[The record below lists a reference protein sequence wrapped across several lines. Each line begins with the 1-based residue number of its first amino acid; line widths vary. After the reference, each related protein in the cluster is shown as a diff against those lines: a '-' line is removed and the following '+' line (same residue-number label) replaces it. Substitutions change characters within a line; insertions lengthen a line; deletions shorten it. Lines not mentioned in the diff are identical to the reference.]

1 MSADHKET
9 NPKDLAGTFKW
20 RQFFTIPQRVLWEV
34 GVAMLGG
41 AMKYGRHNYRGSGV
55 RASVYVDASM
65 GHISQWVEG
74 EDMDPESGLSHIT
87 MAITSLMVL
96 RDGMLEGNFTDDRPP
111 RHDGID
117 EHRKFLQ
124 ERVRDLEA
132 AHPKPERPFT
142 ERPLP

>member
-1 MSADHKET
+1 MTKDT
-9 NPKDLAGTFKW
+9 NPKSLVGTFKW

-41 AMKYGRHNYRGSGV
+41 GMKYGRHNYRVTGV

-87 MAITSLMVL
+87 MAITSLIVL
-96 RDGMLEGNFTDDRPP
+96 RDGMLEDNFTDDRPP
-111 RHDGID
+111 QHHGLD

-124 ERVRDLEA
+124 DRVKALEA
-132 AHPKPERPFT
+132 AYPEPAQPLT
-142 ERPLP
+142 EKAIP